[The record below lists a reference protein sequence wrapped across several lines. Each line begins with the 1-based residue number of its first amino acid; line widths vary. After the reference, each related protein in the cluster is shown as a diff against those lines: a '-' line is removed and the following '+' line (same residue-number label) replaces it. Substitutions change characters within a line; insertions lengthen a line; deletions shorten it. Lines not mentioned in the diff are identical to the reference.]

1 MTDIATPIISEKGA
15 YPDIPASE
23 YHGNPRLLPGPSLS
37 ASGAKV
43 LLEKSPAHFYHQSAL
58 NPDRKESDAA
68 HFAVGRA
75 AHDLILLG
83 GDWAKHFHVTPPGFS
98 RAKTVAMAEEIA
110 AADYA
115 ASKGKTVI
123 RHEDMA
129 LVEKIADRIGANQ
142 AARHA
147 LMRGVPE
154 MTLAWQ
160 DDLTGVWLR
169 ARPDFLP
176 QSCIDGDDVRIV
188 SDLKFM
194 AGTHCSPRKFAK
206 AMDDFGY
213 HIAAAHYGE
222 GIKQI
227 FGKYPSGFVFV
238 VVEKDEPHTVSLY
251 YPEPEDIER
260 GRNQMRQA
268 INLFA
273 ACLKR
278 NQWPGYADQP
288 MQVGLPIY
296 ARMRIDES
304 TETDLAKAIWGEPEG
319 EAA

>member
-1 MTDIATPIISEKGA
+1 VSAPLITAKGA
-15 YPDIPASE
+15 YPGIPAAD
-23 YHGNPRLLPGPSLS
+23 YHGNPNLLPGPSLS
-37 ASGAKV
+37 ASGGKV
-43 LLEKSPAHFYHQSAL
+43 LVEKS
-58 NPDRKESDAA
+58 AA
-68 HFAVGRA
+68 HFWHGSAMNPKREESNAPHFSFGRA
-75 AHDLILLG
+75 AHDLVLLG
-83 GDWAKHFHVTPPGFS
+83 GDWRKNYHVLPEGFS
-98 RAKTVAMAEEIA
+98 RAKKVAMAEDIA

-115 ASKGKTVI
+115 ISKGKTI
-123 RHEDMA
+123 IKHEDMA
-129 LVEKIADRIGANQ
+129 LVEKIADRIGANE

-160 DDLTGVWLR
+160 DELTGVWLR

-222 GIKQI
+222 GIKQV

>member
-1 MTDIATPIISEKGA
+1 MSGPIISAKGA
-15 YPDIPASE
+15 YPGISE
-23 YHGNPRLLPGPSLS
+23 QDYHSNPLLLPGPSLS

-58 NPDRKESDAA
+58 NPDRVSNDAP

-75 AHDLILLG
+75 AHAIILLG
-83 GDWAKHFHVTPPGFS
+83 GDWRRHYHVTPPGFS

-129 LVEKIADRIGANQ
+129 LVEKIADRIGGNQ

-160 DDLTGVWLR
+160 DELTGVWLR

-176 QSCIDGDDVRIV
+176 QSCIDGDDIRIV
-188 SDLKFM
+188 TDLKFL

-213 HIAAAHYGE
+213 HLAAAHYSE
-222 GIKQI
+222 GIKQV
-227 FGKYPSGFVFV
+227 FGKYPTGFVFV

-251 YPEPEDIER
+251 YPEPEDIDR

-268 INLFA
+268 IDLFA
-273 ACLKR
+273 KCVKHNR
-278 NQWPGYADQP
+278 WPGYADQP
-288 MQVGLPIY
+288 MQVSLPIY

-304 TETDLAKAIWGEPEG
+304 TETDLTKAIWGEPEG

>member
-1 MTDIATPIISEKGA
+1 MTTPIITAPGA
-15 YPDIPASE
+15 YENISAAD
-23 YHGNPRLLPGPSLS
+23 YHGNPDLLPGPSLS
-37 ASGAKV
+37 ASGAKAII
-43 LLEKSPAHFYHQSAL
+43 ERSPLHFWHESCL
-58 NPDRKESDAA
+58 NPNREESDAD

-75 AHDLILLG
+75 AHDLLLLG
-83 GDWAKHFHVTPPGFS
+83 GEWRAAYHVTPPGFS

-160 DDLTGVWLR
+160 DELTGVWLR

-176 QSCIDGDDVRIV
+176 QSCIDGDDIRIV
-188 SDLKFM
+188 TDLKFM
-194 AGTHCSPRKFAK
+194 SGAHCSPRKFAK

-222 GIKQI
+222 GIKQV
-227 FGKYPSGFVFV
+227 FGKYPTGFVFV

-268 INLFA
+268 IDLFA
-273 ACLKR
+273 KCVKHNR
-278 NQWPGYADQP
+278 WPGYADQP
-288 MQVGLPIY
+288 MQVSLPIY

-319 EAA
+319 ENA

>member
-1 MTDIATPIISEKGA
+1 MTEPLIKTKGA
-15 YPDIPASE
+15 YEGISE
-23 YHGNPRLLPGPSLS
+23 QDYHSNPLLLPGPSLS

-43 LLEKSPAHFYHQSAL
+43 LLEKSPAHFYHQSAM
-58 NPDRKESDAA
+58 NPDRVSNDAP
-68 HFAVGRA
+68 HFSVGRA
-75 AHDLILLG
+75 SHAKVLLG

-115 ASKGKTVI
+115 ASKGKTII

-129 LVEKIADRIGANQ
+129 LVEKIADKIGANE

-160 DDLTGVWLR
+160 DEDTGVWLR

-176 QSCIDGDDVRIV
+176 QTCIDGDDIRIV
-188 SDLKFM
+188 TDLKFM

-222 GIKQI
+222 GIKQV
-227 FGKYPSGFVFV
+227 FGKYPTGYVFV

-268 INLFA
+268 IDLFA
-273 ACLKR
+273 KCVEHNR
-278 NQWPGYADQP
+278 WPGYADQP
-288 MQVGLPIY
+288 MQVSLPIY
-296 ARMRIDES
+296 ARMRIDEA
-304 TETDLAKAIWGEPEG
+304 TETDLAKIVFGETEG
-319 EAA
+319 ANA

>member
-1 MTDIATPIISEKGA
+1 MTDTTPIIAAKGG
-15 YPDIPASE
+15 YEGIKPSD
-23 YHGNPRLLPGPSLS
+23 YHGNANLLPGPSLS
-37 ASGAKV
+37 ASGAKL
-43 LLEKSPAHFYHQSAL
+43 LLEKSPAHFWHASAM
-58 NPDRKESDAA
+58 NPEREESDKP

-83 GDWAKHFHVTPPGFS
+83 GDWRRSYHVTPPGFS
-98 RAKTVAMAEEIA
+98 RAKSVAMAEHIA

-115 ASKGKTVI
+115 ASKGKTII

-129 LVEKIADRIGANQ
+129 LVEKIADKIGANE

-160 DDLTGVWLR
+160 DELTGVWLR

-176 QSCIDGDDVRIV
+176 RSCIDGDDVRIV

-206 AMDDFGY
+206 AMDEFGY
-213 HIAAAHYGE
+213 VLSAAHYSE

-227 FGKYPSGFVFV
+227 YGKYPTGFVFV

-251 YPEPEDIER
+251 YPSVEDIER
-260 GRNQMRQA
+260 GRLLMRQA

-273 ACLKR
+273 ACVKR
-278 NQWPGYADQP
+278 DRWPGYADVP
-288 MQVGLPIY
+288 MEIELPIY
-296 ARMRIDES
+296 ARMRIDQS
-304 TETDLAKAIWGEPEG
+304 TETDLAKAVWGSVEDK
-319 EAA
+319 AA

>member
-1 MTDIATPIISEKGA
+1 MTDPIISEKGA
-15 YPDIPASE
+15 YPDIPASK
-23 YHGNPRLLPGPSLS
+23 YHGDRHLLPGPSLS
-37 ASGAKV
+37 ASGAKL
-43 LLEKSPAHFYHQSAL
+43 LLEKSPAHFWHASAL
-58 NPDRKESDAA
+58 NPDRKESNAA

-83 GDWAKHFHVTPPGFS
+83 GDWKKHYHTLPEGFS
-98 RAKTVAMAEEIA
+98 RAKTVAMAEHIA

-115 ASKGKTVI
+115 ISKGKTVI

-129 LVEKIADRIGANQ
+129 LVEKIADKIGANE

-160 DDLTGVWLR
+160 DELTGVWLR

-176 QSCIDGDDVRIV
+176 QTCIDGADVRIV
-188 SDLKFM
+188 ADLKFM

-213 HIAAAHYGE
+213 HLSAAHYGE

-227 FGKYPSGFVFV
+227 YGKYPTGFVFV

-273 ACLKR
+273 QCVKR
-278 NQWPGYADQP
+278 NAWPGYADIP
-288 MQVGLPIY
+288 MQISLPIY

-304 TETDLAKAIWGEPEG
+304 NETDLAKMVFGESEG
-319 EAA
+319 ENA

>member
-1 MTDIATPIISEKGA
+1 VSGPIITAKGA

-37 ASGAKV
+37 ASGAKL

-83 GDWAKHFHVTPPGFS
+83 GDWERNYHITPPGFS

-115 ASKGKTVI
+115 ASKGKTII
-123 RHEDMA
+123 RHEDME
-129 LVEKIADRIGANQ
+129 LVKRIADQIGGNE

-160 DDLTGVWLR
+160 DEATGVWLR

-176 QSCIDGDDVRIV
+176 QTCIDGADVRIV

-194 AGTHCSPRKFAK
+194 SATHCSPRGFAK
-206 AMDDFGY
+206 AMDQFGY
-213 HIAAAHYGE
+213 TLAAAHYSE
-222 GIKQI
+222 GIYRV
-227 FGKYPSGFVFV
+227 FGKAPTGFVFV
-238 VVEKDEPHTVSLY
+238 VVEKEPPHTVSLY
-251 YPEPEDIER
+251 YPPPEDIDR
-260 GRNQMRQA
+260 GRAMMRRA
-268 INLFA
+268 IDLFA

-278 NQWPGYADQP
+278 GEWPGYADRP
-288 MQVGLPIY
+288 MEVGLPIY
-296 ARMRIDES
+296 ARMRIDEA
-304 TETDLAKAIWGEPEG
+304 TETDLAKAVWGEPEG

>member
-1 MTDIATPIISEKGA
+1 MSGPIISAKGA
-15 YPDIPASE
+15 YENISAAD
-23 YHGNPRLLPGPSLS
+23 YHGNPNLLPGPSLS
-37 ASGAKV
+37 ASGAKL
-43 LLEKSPAHFYHQSAL
+43 LLEKSPRHFWHASAM
-58 NPDRKESDAA
+58 NPKRKESDKP

-83 GDWAKHFHVTPPGFS
+83 GDWAKQYHVLPEGFS
-98 RAKTVAMAEEIA
+98 RAKSVAMAEEIA

-129 LVEKIADRIGANQ
+129 LVEKIADKIGANE

-160 DDLTGVWLR
+160 DEDTGVWLR

-176 QSCIDGDDVRIV
+176 QTCIDGDDIRIV
-188 SDLKFM
+188 TDLKFM

-213 HIAAAHYGE
+213 HLSMAHYGE
-222 GIKQI
+222 GIKQV
-227 FGKYPSGFVFV
+227 FGKYPTGYVFV

-251 YPEPEDIER
+251 YPPPEDIER
-260 GRNQMRQA
+260 GRLQMRRA
-268 INLFA
+268 IDLFA
-273 ACLKR
+273 ACVKR
-278 NQWPGYADQP
+278 NAWPGYADAP
-288 MQVGLPIY
+288 MQVDLPIY
-296 ARMRIDES
+296 ARMRIDEA
-304 TETDLAKAIWGEPEG
+304 TETDLAKIVFGETEG
-319 EAA
+319 ENA

>member
-1 MTDIATPIISEKGA
+1 MSGPIISAKGA
-15 YPDIPASE
+15 YPDIPAAK
-23 YHGNPRLLPGPSLS
+23 YHGDPLLLPGPSLS

-43 LLEKSPAHFYHQSAL
+43 LLEKSPAHFWHQSAL
-58 NPDRKESDAA
+58 NPEREESDKP

-83 GDWAKHFHVTPPGFS
+83 GDWAKNYHVTPPGFS

-129 LVEKIADRIGANQ
+129 LVEKIADKIGANE

-160 DDLTGVWLR
+160 DEDTGVWLR

-176 QSCIDGDDVRIV
+176 QTCIDGDDIRIV
-188 SDLKFM
+188 TDLKFM

-213 HIAAAHYGE
+213 HLSMAHYGE
-222 GIKQI
+222 GIKQV
-227 FGKYPSGFVFV
+227 FGKYPTGYVFV

-251 YPEPEDIER
+251 YPPPEDIER
-260 GRNQMRQA
+260 GRLQMRRA
-268 INLFA
+268 IDLFA
-273 ACLKR
+273 ACVKR
-278 NQWPGYADQP
+278 NAWPGYADAP
-288 MQVGLPIY
+288 MQVDLPIY
-296 ARMRIDES
+296 ARMRIDEA
-304 TETDLAKAIWGEPEG
+304 TETDLAKIVFGETEG
-319 EAA
+319 ENA

>member
-1 MTDIATPIISEKGA
+1 MEPIISAPGA
-15 YPDIPASE
+15 YPDIPASQ
-23 YHGNPRLLPGPSLS
+23 YHGCATLLPGPSLS
-37 ASGAKV
+37 ASGAKL
-43 LLEKSPAHFYHQSAL
+43 LLEKSPAHFFHASAM
-58 NPDRKESDAA
+58 NPDREDSDKP

-83 GDWAKHFHVTPPGFS
+83 GDWEANYHVTPPGFS
-98 RAKTVAMAEEIA
+98 RSKTVAMAEEIA

-123 RHEDMA
+123 RHEDME
-129 LVEKIADRIGANQ
+129 LVKRIADKIGANE

-147 LMRGVPE
+147 LMRGKPE

-160 DDLTGVWLR
+160 DELTGVWLR

-194 AGTHCSPRKFAK
+194 SGTHCSPRKFSK

-213 HIAAAHYGE
+213 LMSAAHYSE
-222 GIKQI
+222 GIKQV
-227 FGKYPSGFVFV
+227 FGKYPTGFVFV

-251 YPEPEDIER
+251 YPPPEDIER
-260 GRNQMRQA
+260 GRNMMRQA
-268 INLFA
+268 INVFA

-278 NQWPGYADQP
+278 NQWPGYADVP
-288 MQVGLPIY
+288 MEVGLPIY

-304 TETDLAKAIWGEPEG
+304 TETDLARAIWGEPEG